1 MKRYSINTL
10 TILILQISMVF
21 FTNSFFV
28 FSQKIERFSNSEGFN
43 QNTVNTIVNDDYGF
57 LWIGTPNGLIK
68 YDGYDFK
75 NIPIDFNS
83 HITSLYK
90 DNNNVLWIGH
100 DEGLNVKVISLN
112 KTYKVPLKESFT
124 INNVIADEKGNIWF
138 SGTDK
143 LYVCKLIDVEKGIF
157 KVSNNLVQGVKGI
170 FNIQKLHFNKNNSL
184 LLATTRGIYGVEYND
199 FDQVTEAKAIHVNKF
214 EEFESINVTSIT
226 LIDNIFWIGTI
237 EGVFKVTVDG
247 KKLFILQQLEV
258 SGIDKDEINVKS
270 VYEDKSG
277 VVWIG
282 TQNIGMLKYYPDT
295 EKVDRYTYNIS
306 NEYGISSRIIN
317 CFYEDDF
324 SVLWIG
330 TGQGGLNKL
339 NRLQKKF
346 VNYTHNPYENN
357 SISGNLTTS
366 IFEDSKG
373 YLWLATYNNSL
384 CKSNQK
390 VSEKT
395 VNDLTFKRLENK
407 ISLPKNDVI
416 RSIYEDDKG
425 YIWLGTDQSV
435 IIYDYRTD
443 RFKKIKIT
451 YGNKRINLGLCFGIT
466 QLDQNK
472 MLFAGNQVVVL
483 ENPWKKLHKSNI
495 DAATVLDLGADNK
508 ALKVLLDSKKRLWLG
523 TLKGLFKINY
533 QNHSLVVE
541 KKYSHKNTKDVKLSY
556 NRVFSLK
563 EDHQGNLLVG
573 TFGGGLNILTIDNSG
588 KVVGLEVFNK
598 DNFLL
603 DNAVYGVLEDN
614 NENLWLST
622 DMGICKL
629 HPTDKSTNVFDV
641 RDGLLN
647 NNFRQS
653 SYFKGKS
660 GYYYF
665 GGLKGLTIFKPS
677 EIVLNT
683 IPPKVIITK
692 LKVKNKTIEINHN
705 FKEKDDFALKKS
717 IVETKEVV
725 IHQNDQIIALDVAVQ
740 HSAVPSK
747 NKIAYK
753 LEGFHDDWVE
763 ESKGKTT
770 ITYTNLSQGSYV
782 LKIKAANSD
791 GIWGDDV
798 TELNIKVL
806 PPWYKTWW
814 SYLIFAL
821 IIIASTSGA
830 FIYFIRLEKLQQK
843 LKYEQLDKERI
854 DIANQNKF
862 RFFTNISHEFRTPL
876 SLISGPLERVI
887 EQNDDSNN
895 AKYLAIIQKNT
906 KRLLSLVD
914 QLITFRQAEQG
925 YVNLNLTQ
933 TTLGEFIYSVTEAFE
948 NYSIEKNINFF
959 YKVNSANEE
968 IIIDIEKTERILFN
982 LLSNSFKNTKAKGSI
997 SIGAGINHIGNKKII
1012 EINVVDTGK
1021 GIPKEKINN
1030 IFERFYQL
1038 GKKGENISGGGIGLA
1053 FCKSLIELLGGNI
1066 SAKSKPG
1073 VETCF
1078 TVTLPSKNKK
1088 DYQQDEI
1095 NKEGKSFI
1103 KDWVPLV
1110 NTDQIKLKEVTKSS
1124 KELYNLL
1131 IVEDEEDVQH
1141 FLMESLANKYNIT
1154 IANNGV
1160 EGLEKLKNKE
1170 PHLIISDVMMHEM
1183 DGFQFCEK
1191 IKEDPDTCHI
1201 PVVLLTA
1208 LGEVEDTITGLE
1220 LGADEYIHKPFSVK
1234 ELELRVDRLIKNNLR
1249 KLDHFTKTTALPVD
1263 EDKIEIPARD
1273 KKFLNEILEIMEA
1286 NIADSTFGVE
1296 ELATKM
1302 GLSTSQF
1309 YRRLKQLTGQV
1320 PNMYLRNFRLQ
1331 RAADLLKGNNGY
1343 NVAEVM
1349 YQIGIESNS
1358 YFSTSFKKLHGVSPS
1373 EFLKQHRK

>member
-1 MKRYSINTL
+1 MKKYILQTL
-10 TILILQISMVF
+10 AILIVEISMVF

-43 QNTVNTIVNDDYGF
+43 QNTVNTIANDNYGF

-75 NIPIDFNS
+75 NIPVDFNS
-83 HITSLYK
+83 HITKLYR
-90 DNNNVLWIGH
+90 DNNNILWIGH
-100 DEGLNVKVISLN
+100 NEGLNIKVISLE
-112 KTYKVPLKESFT
+112 KTYKVPLKESISISNIT
-124 INNVIADEKGNIWF
+124 SDKKGNIWF
-138 SGTDK
+138 SGANK
-143 LYVCKLIDVEKGIF
+143 LYVCNLVDAKKGLFNI
-157 KVSNNLVQGVKGI
+157 SNNLLENVKGLSSI
-170 FNIQKLHFNKNNSL
+170 HKFHINENNTL
-184 LLATTRGIYGVEYND
+184 LLTTSNGVYEVAYKGFETATDASVVE
-199 FDQVTEAKAIHVNKF
+199 VNKF
-214 EEFESINVTSIT
+214 KEFDRVNVTSVV
-226 LIDNIFWIGTI
+226 LIDNIFWVGTI
-237 EGVFKVTVDG
+237 KGLFKVTADG

-258 SGIDKDEINVKS
+258 PGEDKNDINVKS
-270 VYEDKSG
+270 IYEDKSG
-277 VVWIG
+277 VVWVG
-282 TQNIGMLKYYPDT
+282 TQNMGMLKYYPDS
-295 EKVDRYTYNIS
+295 EKVDWYNYNVS
-306 NEYGISSRIIN
+306 NKYGISSKIVN

-324 SVLWIG
+324 GVLWIG

-339 NRLQKKF
+339 NTLQKQF
-346 VNYTHNPYENN
+346 INYTHNPYESN

-366 IFEDSKG
+366 ILEDSKG
-373 YLWLATYNNSL
+373 YLWVSTYNNSL
-384 CKSNQK
+384 CRSNQK
-390 VSEKT
+390 ISDKT
-395 VNDLTFKRLENK
+395 VKSLTFKKLKDK
-407 ISLPKNDVI
+407 IPISENDVI

-425 YIWLGTDQSV
+425 YIWIGTDYSV
-435 IIYDYRTD
+435 VLYDYKKD
-443 RFKKIKIT
+443 VFKKIKIDL
-451 YGNKRINLGLCFGIT
+451 NKKSKELGLCFGIT
-466 QLDQNK
+466 QLDKNRI
-472 MLFAGNQVVVL
+472 LLAGSSVVVL
-483 ENPWKKLHKSNI
+483 EDPWKYIDQSTITVKSSLELVN
-495 DAATVLDLGADNK
+495 NK
-508 ALKVLLDSKKRLWLG
+508 VLKVLLDSKKRLWLG
-523 TLKGLFKINY
+523 TEKGLLKVNY
-533 QNHSLVVE
+533 QKNSLAIE
-541 KKYSHKNTKDVKLSY
+541 KKYSHKNTKDFKLSY

-563 EDHQGNLLVG
+563 EDSKGNLLVG
-573 TFGGGLNILTIDNSG
+573 TFGGGLNILDINESG
-588 KVVGLEVFNK
+588 EVVGLEIFNK

-603 DNAVYGVLEDN
+603 DNAVYGVLEDQE
-614 NENLWLST
+614 ENLWLST

-629 HPTDKSTNVFDV
+629 NPNNKLTNVFDV

-677 EIVLNT
+677 DIVLNT

-692 LKVKNKTIEINHN
+692 LKVKNKDIEINHN
-705 FKEKDDFALKKS
+705 DEKYSELLLKKS

-747 NKIAYK
+747 NKLAYK
-753 LEGFHDDWVE
+753 LEGFHNDWVE
-763 ESKGKTT
+763 EDKGKTT
-770 ITYTNLSQGSYV
+770 IIYTNLSQGSYV

-791 GIWGDDV
+791 GIWSDEI
-798 TELNIKVL
+798 TELKIKVL

-814 SYLIFAL
+814 SYLIFGL
-821 IIIASTSGA
+821 IIIASTSGV

-887 EQNDDSNN
+887 EQNEDTNN

-925 YVNLNLTQ
+925 YVNLNLTE

-959 YKVNSANEE
+959 YKVNFSNEE

-982 LLSNSFKNTKAKGSI
+982 LLSNSFKNTDAKGSI
-997 SIGAGINHIGNKKII
+997 SIEAGINHVGDKKVI

-1053 FCKSLIELLGGNI
+1053 FCKSLIELLGGSI

-1078 TVTLPSKNKK
+1078 TVTLPSKNKN

-1110 NTDQIKLKEVTKSS
+1110 NKDNNLASTEASMDK
-1124 KELYNLL
+1124 YNLL
-1131 IVEDEEDVQH
+1131 IVEDEEDIQH
-1141 FLMESLANKYNIT
+1141 FLLESLSNKYNIT
-1154 IANNGV
+1154 LASNGV

-1191 IKEDPDTCHI
+1191 IKKDPNTCHI

-1220 LGADEYIHKPFSVK
+1220 LGADEYINKPFSVK
-1234 ELELRVDRLIKNNLR
+1234 ELELRVNRLIKNNLR
-1249 KLDHFTKTTALPVD
+1249 KLDHFTKSTALPD
-1263 EDKIEIPARD
+1263 EDKIEIPVRD
-1273 KKFLNEILEIMEA
+1273 KKFLNNILEIMEE
-1286 NIADSTFGVE
+1286 NIADSNFGVE
-1296 ELATKM
+1296 ELANKV

-1320 PNMYLRNFRLQ
+1320 PNVYIRNFRLQ
-1331 RAADLLKGNNGY
+1331 RAAELFKSNNGY

-1358 YFSTSFKKLHGVSPS
+1358 YFSTSFKKLYGVSPS
-1373 EFLKQHRK
+1373 VYLKNNS